1 MRNTVVVLLL
11 ALLIGGA
18 SRAAPLDAP
27 SRIFQGADLF
37 GLQYAT
43 DPQIRPD
50 GRVVAYVRG
59 SFDIMTDRAR
69 QSIWLI
75 DVETGEQT
83 PLVAGAGSH
92 TSPRWSHPGVRIKFA
107 TMACWPLAR
116 LSVARS
122 WISTTRRARSA
133 R

>member
-18 SRAAPLDAP
+18 TRAAPLDAP
-27 SRIFQGADLF
+27 NRIFQGADLF

-92 TSPRWSHPGVRIKFA
+92 TSPRWSAGRRPPRLRIDRRGRPPA
-107 TMACWPLAR
+107 ALRALDAERPDGQAR
-116 LSVARS
+116 
-122 WISTTRRARSA
+122 
-133 R
+133 

>member
-18 SRAAPLDAP
+18 TRAAPLEAP
-27 SRIFQGADLF
+27 RRIFQGADLF

-43 DPQIRPD
+43 EPQIRPD

-92 TSPRWSHPGVRIKFA
+92 TSPRWSADGGRLAYVSTAEGGHPQLFA
-107 TMACWPLAR
+107 RWMQSGQAR
-116 LSVARS
+116 
-122 WISTTRRARSA
+122 
-133 R
+133 